1 MSGNE
6 NLQVYKIS
14 MYFILLGDRIKSSVA
29 CMCLVDWLV
38 ALKIFLWT
46 SENRSEFNQI

>member
-6 NLQVYKIS
+6 KNLQVYKIF
-14 MYFILLGDRIKSSVA
+14 MYVVLLGDRISAVA

-38 ALKIFLWT
+38 ALKIF
-46 SENRSEFNQI
+46 